1 MHEIRGLPEV
11 NIMSRFRNALSF
23 YRREEKE
30 ELAERKQEWQY
41 WSQLGRAA
49 SDARL
54 ERAREK
60 IKEYERRCA

>member
-1 MHEIRGLPEV
+1 V
-11 NIMSRFRNALSF
+11 NIMSKRYKNALSF

-30 ELAERKQEWQY
+30 ELVDRSENGESFSRME
-41 WSQLGRAA
+41 RAA